1 MALVA
6 SAVRALSAGGKRVN
20 FSPMS
25 CSARGLVSSSSV
37 QKVDVK
43 QWTTSAQFGVERNLL
58 IHVLNN
64 SNPGDSN
71 AVLSAMN
78 SFWDK
83 EYRSEGGDSWAHR
96 EEALE
101 RVITEKQPERCL
113 EIGTY
118 CGATAIR
125 IAKNLPEGGKLVSV
139 EADPLYAAIATKLIE
154 HAGLAASV
162 KVLMGTMQQ
171 RVSCI
176 QPYFGDLP
184 GERPLDFVFC
194 DHSKEQYVP
203 DLKLL
208 ETEGAVGPG
217 TVVMADTKV
226 YPGERTGHVRE
237 QDLIGFFEKHPSV
250 QVQKDSDIVVS
261 EWCHLP

>member
-125 IAKNLPEGGKLVSV
+125 IAKNLPEGGKLVS
-139 EADPLYAAIATKLIE
+139 
-154 HAGLAASV
+154 
-162 KVLMGTMQQ
+162 
-171 RVSCI
+171 CI